1 MQGRRSDWKVFWSC
15 SRSAA
20 ERFPDGAAPVTKYT
34 VRVRIGK
41 QGNTIKAAKVP
52 PQRVPARDS
61 DRKRNSV
68 SDTLRI
74 GIDLGSR
81 KAKFALMRGSDI
93 LRLADLDTIA
103 FYKKYGSIVNDELSL
118 DLLGSGIFSADELA
132 EAEITVTGYGRNSI
146 NLHGARVISEIKAHV
161 AGARSQTGL
170 ADFTLLDM
178 GGQDTKVAQVVAGRL
193 TDFVMNDKC
202 AASSGRYLENMAA
215 VLEVSLAE
223 LSSHGE
229 EPVALDATCGIF
241 GESELIGQI
250 LRGYPVSRLC
260 EGVNLTLVKRVMPM
274 LKRFPSDTLVITGG
288 VALNGA
294 MIALLKEQCG
304 MEIVVPKHPQH
315 NGAIGCA
322 WTVRGGAAG

>member
-1 MQGRRSDWKVFWSC
+1 MSE
-15 SRSAA
+15 A
-20 ERFPDGAAPVTKYT
+20 
-34 VRVRIGK
+34 
-41 QGNTIKAAKVP
+41 
-52 PQRVPARDS
+52 
-61 DRKRNSV
+61 
-68 SDTLRI
+68 LRI

-81 KAKFALMRGSDI
+81 KAKFALMRGGEI

-103 FYKKYGSIVNDELSL
+103 FYKKYGRIVDDELSL
-118 DLLGSGIFSADELA
+118 DLEGSGIFSADELR
-132 EAEITVTGYGRNSI
+132 EAQITVTGYGRNSI

-161 AGARSQTGL
+161 AGARTQTGL

-202 AASSGRYLENMAA
+202 AASSGRYLENMAS
-215 VLEVSLAE
+215 VLEVSLDE
-223 LSSHGE
+223 LSSHCD

-250 LRGYPVSRLC
+250 LRGYPVARLC
-260 EGVNLTLVKRVMPM
+260 AGVNLTLVKRVMPM

-288 VALNGA
+288 VALNSA
-294 MIALLKEQCG
+294 MITLLRAQCG
-304 MEIVVPKHPQH
+304 MEIIIPKHPQH

-322 WTVRGGAAG
+322 SNG

>member
-1 MQGRRSDWKVFWSC
+1 M
-15 SRSAA
+15 
-20 ERFPDGAAPVTKYT
+20 
-34 VRVRIGK
+34 
-41 QGNTIKAAKVP
+41 
-52 PQRVPARDS
+52 
-61 DRKRNSV
+61 
-68 SDTLRI
+68 SDTLKI

-81 KAKFALMRGSDI
+81 KAKFALMRGDQI
-93 LRLADLDTIA
+93 VKLADLDTIA

-118 DLLGSGIFSADELA
+118 DLLGSGIFSAEELA
-132 EAEITVTGYGRNSI
+132 EAQITVTGYGRNSI

-161 AGARSQTGL
+161 AGARTQTGF
-170 ADFTLLDM
+170 ANFTLLDM

-215 VLEVSLAE
+215 VLEVSLEE
-223 LSSHGE
+223 LSSHSE

-260 EGVNLTLVKRVMPM
+260 AGVNLTLVKRVMPM

-294 MIALLKEQCG
+294 MVELLRAQCG
-304 MEIVVPKHPQH
+304 MEIVIPEHPQH

-322 WTVRGGAAG
+322 SNP

>member
-1 MQGRRSDWKVFWSC
+1 MTGEAVQ
-15 SRSAA
+15 
-20 ERFPDGAAPVTKYT
+20 
-34 VRVRIGK
+34 
-41 QGNTIKAAKVP
+41 
-52 PQRVPARDS
+52 
-61 DRKRNSV
+61 V
-68 SDTLRI
+68 SDTFKI

-81 KAKFALMRGSDI
+81 KAKFALMRGGEI
-93 LRLADLDTIA
+93 VRLADLDTIA
-103 FYKKYGSIVNDELSL
+103 FYKKYGSIVNDELAL
-118 DLLGSGIFSADELA
+118 DLPGSGIFSAEELA
-132 EAEITVTGYGRNSI
+132 EAALTITGYGRNSI

-161 AGARSQTGL
+161 AGARAQTGL
-170 ADFTLLDM
+170 VNFTLLDM

-215 VLEVSLAE
+215 VLEVSLDE
-223 LSSHGE
+223 LSSHSE

-260 EGVNLTLVKRVMPM
+260 AGVNLTLVKRVMPM

-288 VALNGA
+288 VALNRA
-294 MIALLKEQCG
+294 MVSLLQEQCG
-304 MEIVVPKHPQH
+304 MRIVIPEHPQH

-322 WTVRGGAAG
+322 ANI